1 MVLST
6 TKRVSSISSITNRQ
20 SGGGSKKAGLPYQ
33 IGRTHSSNVSIV
45 RLPLARYQLQLVNL
59 RSTSRPIGLRPGSA
73 YGLKS
78 IS

>member
-6 TKRVSSISSITNRQ
+6 TKRTSSISSISNRS

-33 IGRTHSSNVSIV
+33 IGKTHASMLAIPRV
-45 RLPLARYQLQLVNL
+45 PLARYQLQLVNL
-59 RSTSRPIGLRPGSA
+59 RSIARPVGFRSGSA